1 MHGLFAFCLD
11 LLAGALAG
19 ARTLTHTRQLLA
31 AWPNLFPSLDPKEAQ
46 LSPSEFAVYLT
57 AVARQSRSK
66 FGTAWDDDASLS
78 SVRDDFLSRSTAVEV
93 PMTAARMLRRTAAP
107 AARAGKRVGAGS
119 RAGAAAKRTRP
130 AARRRRPR

>member
-31 AWPNLFPSLDPKEAQ
+31 AWPGLFPSLDPKEAQ

-57 AVARQSRSK
+57 AVARQSRSQ
-66 FGTAWDDDASLS
+66 FGNAWDDEASLI

-93 PMTAARMLRRTAAP
+93 PLTAARMLRRARGPLAP
-107 AARAGKRVGAGS
+107 AAGRASAA
-119 RAGAAAKRTRP
+119 RANVAAKRARP
-130 AARRRRPR
+130 AARRRRTR